1 MLVGLVFLLVL
12 LPAVVDW
19 IAVRRGDVR
28 LERVAKPATIAVLIV
43 ATAVAWSG
51 EFDQRFVATM
61 AALLLSLVGDVF
73 LMGDRDRFVPGLVAF
88 FGAHVAYI
96 VAFGGA
102 VLSPYSVFLG
112 TSLLLFGGP
121 FYLAIRHGL
130 RRKDKA
136 ELIFPVLAYVFV
148 LSFMVLTALTAP
160 GANGWSGGSILAAAI
175 GALLFYSSDA
185 LIGVHRFVREIRWAP
200 VTIMITYHL
209 GQIGLA
215 YSLAVA

>member
-1 MLVGLVFLLVL
+1 MLVL

-19 IAVRRGDVR
+19 VAVRRNDLR
-28 LERVAKPATIAVLIV
+28 LERVAKPATLAVLIV

-51 EFDQRFVATM
+51 DLDQRFVATM
-61 AALLLSLVGDVF
+61 VALVLSLAGDVF
-73 LMGDRDRFVPGLVAF
+73 LMGERDRFVPGLIAF

-112 TSLLLFGGP
+112 TTLVLVGGP
-121 FYLAIRHGL
+121 LFLAIRQGL
-130 RRKDKA
+130 RRRGKS

-148 LSFMVLTALTAP
+148 ISLMVLTALTAP
-160 GANGWSGGSILAAAI
+160 GADEWSRGAIVAAAV
-175 GALLFYSSDA
+175 GALLFYLSDT
-185 LIGVHRFVREIRWAP
+185 LIGIHRFVKELPWAP
-200 VTIMITYHL
+200 LTIMITYHL

-215 YSLAVA
+215 YSLAGA

>member
-1 MLVGLVFLLVL
+1 MGVLFLLVL

-19 IAVRRGDVR
+19 IAVRRNDLR
-28 LERVAKPATIAVLIV
+28 LERVAKPATLAVLIV

-51 EFDQRFVATM
+51 DFDQRFVATM
-61 AALLLSLVGDVF
+61 VALVLSLAGDVF
-73 LMGDRDRFVPGLVAF
+73 LMGQRDRFVPGLIAF

-112 TSLLLFGGP
+112 TTLVLVGGP
-121 FYLAIRHGL
+121 LFLAIRQGL
-130 RRKDKA
+130 RRKGKS

-148 LSFMVLTALTAP
+148 ISLMVLTALTSP
-160 GANGWSGGSILAAAI
+160 GANEWTRSSIIAAAV
-175 GALLFYSSDA
+175 GALLFYCSDA
-185 LIGVHRFVREIRWAP
+185 LIGLHRFVRELPWAP
-200 VTIMITYHL
+200 VTIMVTYHL

-215 YSLAVA
+215 YSLARA